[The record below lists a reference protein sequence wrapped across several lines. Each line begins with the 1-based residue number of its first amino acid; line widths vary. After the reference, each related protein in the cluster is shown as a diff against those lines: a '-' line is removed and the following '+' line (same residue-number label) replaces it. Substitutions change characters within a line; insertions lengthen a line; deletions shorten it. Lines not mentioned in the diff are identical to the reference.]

1 LAAQSK
7 YVNMTQEAIKPRK
20 QAKQNGDD
28 SLANSKANLSEIWS
42 KLKTRIKTEMEYEK
56 WYYKKWKQQKQ
67 SEFQKSTQTKPVYE
81 ELSLNL
87 EPNVNDV

>member
-1 LAAQSK
+1 
-7 YVNMTQEAIKPRK
+7 
-20 QAKQNGDD
+20 
-28 SLANSKANLSEIWS
+28 
-42 KLKTRIKTEMEYEK
+42 MEYEK

-87 EPNVNDV
+87 EPNLNDV